1 MIQFRYS
8 LNVPILR
15 KEHIMAKDNLKLTPG
30 SVNKEIIDKI
40 KLDASRQVPEFL
52 TPETTSKKVKESTGK
67 KVVTKAR
74 QVKAPK

>member
-1 MIQFRYS
+1 
-8 LNVPILR
+8 
-15 KEHIMAKDNLKLTPG
+15 MAKDNLKLTPG

-52 TPETTSKKVKESTGK
+52 APETTSKKVKESTGK

>member
-1 MIQFRYS
+1 
-8 LNVPILR
+8 
-15 KEHIMAKDNLKLTPG
+15 MATDNLKLAPG

>member
-1 MIQFRYS
+1 
-8 LNVPILR
+8 
-15 KEHIMAKDNLKLTPG
+15 MATDNLKVTPG

>member
-1 MIQFRYS
+1 
-8 LNVPILR
+8 
-15 KEHIMAKDNLKLTPG
+15 MATDNLKLTPG

-40 KLDASRQVPEFL
+40 KIDVSRQVPEFL

-67 KVVTKAR
+67 KVVTKFR

>member
-8 LNVPILR
+8 LNVTILR

-40 KLDASRQVPEFL
+40 KLDTSRQVPDFL
-52 TPETTSKKVKESTGK
+52 VPEVTSKKVKESTEK

>member
-8 LNVPILR
+8 LNVTILR

-67 KVVTKAR
+67 KVGTKAR

>member
-1 MIQFRYS
+1 
-8 LNVPILR
+8 
-15 KEHIMAKDNLKLTPG
+15 MAKDNLKLTPG

-40 KLDASRQVPEFL
+40 KLDASRQVPDFL
-52 TPETTSKKVKESTGK
+52 TPETVSKKGKENTGK

>member
-1 MIQFRYS
+1 
-8 LNVPILR
+8 
-15 KEHIMAKDNLKLTPG
+15 MATDNLKLTPG

-74 QVKAPK
+74 QVKTPK

>member
-8 LNVPILR
+8 LNVTILR
-15 KEHIMAKDNLKLTPG
+15 KEHIMAKDNLKVTPG

-40 KLDASRQVPEFL
+40 KLDASRQVPDFL
-52 TPETTSKKVKESTGK
+52 VPEVTSKKVKESTEK

>member
-1 MIQFRYS
+1 
-8 LNVPILR
+8 
-15 KEHIMAKDNLKLTPG
+15 MAKDNLKLTPG
-30 SVNKEIIDKI
+30 SVNKEIINKI

>member
-1 MIQFRYS
+1 
-8 LNVPILR
+8 
-15 KEHIMAKDNLKLTPG
+15 MAKDNLKLNPG

-40 KLDASRQVPEFL
+40 KIDASRQTPSFL
-52 TPETTSKKVKESTGK
+52 TPEVTSKKVKENTGK

>member
-1 MIQFRYS
+1 
-8 LNVPILR
+8 
-15 KEHIMAKDNLKLTPG
+15 MAKDNLKLTPG

-67 KVVTKAR
+67 KVVTIAR

>member
-1 MIQFRYS
+1 
-8 LNVPILR
+8 
-15 KEHIMAKDNLKLTPG
+15 MAKDNLKLTPG

-40 KLDASRQVPEFL
+40 KLDASRQVPDFL
-52 TPETTSKKVKESTGK
+52 APEVTSKKVKESTGK

>member
-1 MIQFRYS
+1 MIQFLYS
-8 LNVPILR
+8 LNVTILR

-40 KLDASRQVPEFL
+40 KLDASRQVPDFL
-52 TPETTSKKVKESTGK
+52 VPEVTSKKVKESTEK

>member
-1 MIQFRYS
+1 
-8 LNVPILR
+8 
-15 KEHIMAKDNLKLTPG
+15 MAKDNLKLTHG

>member
-1 MIQFRYS
+1 
-8 LNVPILR
+8 
-15 KEHIMAKDNLKLTPG
+15 MAKDNLKLTPG

-74 QVKAPK
+74 QVRAPK

>member
-1 MIQFRYS
+1 
-8 LNVPILR
+8 
-15 KEHIMAKDNLKLTPG
+15 MATDNLKLTPG

>member
-1 MIQFRYS
+1 
-8 LNVPILR
+8 
-15 KEHIMAKDNLKLTPG
+15 MAKDNLKLTPG

-52 TPETTSKKVKESTGK
+52 TPETTSKKVKDSTGK

>member
-8 LNVPILR
+8 LNVTILR

-52 TPETTSKKVKESTGK
+52 TPETTSKKEKESTGK

>member
-8 LNVPILR
+8 LNVTILR
-15 KEHIMAKDNLKLTPG
+15 KEHIMAKNNLKLTPG

-40 KLDASRQVPEFL
+40 KLDSSRQVPDFL
-52 TPETTSKKVKESTGK
+52 VPEVTSKKVKESTGK

>member
-1 MIQFRYS
+1 
-8 LNVPILR
+8 
-15 KEHIMAKDNLKLTPG
+15 MAKDNLKLTPG

-40 KLDASRQVPEFL
+40 KLDASRQVPDFL
-52 TPETTSKKVKESTGK
+52 VPEVISKKVKESTGK